1 MRISDWS
8 SDVCSSDLLVTREGI
23 DVNPLLVRQQHFELR
38 RIEGQRAL
46 LVVLHVLDERV
57 LPVQP
62 RLLHDADRSA
72 ELQDQRLLRL
82 AHREGGAEQKQGED
96 QDEAA
101 EDSQTYLHRKIGR
114 ASCRESVSQNM

>member
-72 ELQDQRLLRL
+72 QLQDQRLLRL
-82 AHREGGAEQKQGED
+82 AHREGGAEPKQGEA
-96 QDEAA
+96 QTVAA
-101 EDSQTYLHRKIGR
+101 QARTSYQIGR
-114 ASCRESVSQNM
+114 ASCRERG